1 MNGCQLQ
8 SGPKL
13 VLFRRISSGQPARG
27 FTLIE
32 MMVTVAIVAIL
43 AAIAL
48 PTYSDYIRRGQIQE
62 AFSQLSSWRAR
73 MELFYQD
80 NRSYLAAGGGCG
92 IPQPVVPL
100 PTDARFVYSCTN
112 ATATTFTLNAVGNKD
127 AAVGN
132 DYSVN
137 QDDARTTTKFKGA
150 SVSASCWL
158 SRNDVC

>member
-8 SGPKL
+8 SR
-13 VLFRRISSGQPARG
+13 LFRPFGRSSAGRRASG

-32 MMVTVAIVAIL
+32 VMITVAIVAVL
-43 AAIAL
+43 AAIAI

-92 IPQPVVPL
+92 IAQPVVPI

-112 ATATTFTLNAVGNKD
+112 ATATTFTLSAVGNQN

-132 DYSVN
+132 DYTVN
-137 QDDARTTTKFKGA
+137 QDDARTTTQFKGA
-150 SVSASCWL
+150 AVSANCWL
-158 SRNDVC
+158 SRNDAC